1 MRNTLR
7 AICPRLAAASL
18 IFLFAARAALNP
30 TDYFTITVVDEDT
43 GRGVP
48 LVELKTTNNIAY
60 YTDSN
65 GIVAFYE
72 PGLMDQKVYFH
83 IKSHGYEFPADGF
96 GNRGKALKVTP
107 GGAAVIKVKRINIA
121 ERLYRVTGEGI
132 YRDSVLVGHA
142 VPTKHPVLNG
152 QVMGQDTVKATP
164 YRGKIYW
171 FYGDTDKPSYPL
183 GNFGTSGA
191 TSELPSNGGLDPGVG
206 IDLAYFVDESGFSK
220 PMFPSSAFPGP
231 GPKWI
236 TAVMTV
242 KGENGAER
250 LLARYDRI
258 KILGE
263 AYERGLGI
271 FNDKTETFE
280 RLVKFDMNAPLLP
293 AGRPFRVGV
302 DREEYYYFPS
312 WYPLPLI
319 RVKADMQHIADTRAY
334 QGFTC
339 LAAGSKYE
347 KNATKL
353 DRGADGRL
361 IYAWK
366 TGTEPL
372 SYEQQR
378 ELTRAGKLKPDEGLL
393 HLTDIDTGAVIEG
406 HSGSVYWND
415 FRKRWVMIVQ
425 KSVGE
430 VWYAEGDTPLGP
442 WVYARKIVSH
452 DRYTFYWP
460 GQHPY
465 FDQDGGRLIY
475 FQGTYTDSFSGNP
488 EKTPWYNYNQIMY
501 RLNLNDPR
509 LYLPVPVYRV
519 KDSVGGVRYL
529 TREGVQTQNEWDG
542 IEDAAFFALPPDRQR
557 EGLVPIFAASEKGGM
572 VLYREPPAAETQH
585 AQPLFYALPGR
596 LAPREEMLA
605 GTWQCQSKSSDGSEY
620 QFNLELKVEGDNVTG
635 PPRQDGLQITKGTFK
650 NGKLE
655 LQVKIDEDSYT
666 LTGNLE
672 QGKLVGQYK
681 QINGNEK
688 GTWQGERTDS
698 SWRQEKSPAVVPL
711 YEYRDTS
718 RGSRLYSTNPELKGA
733 ALKRSAEPLC
743 RVWRNPMSLL
753 ILDRKAKPIP

>member
-1 MRNTLR
+1 M
-7 AICPRLAAASL
+7 
-18 IFLFAARAALNP
+18 
-30 TDYFTITVVDEDT
+30 
-43 GRGVP
+43 
-48 LVELKTTNNIAY
+48 
-60 YTDSN
+60 
-65 GIVAFYE
+65 
-72 PGLMDQKVYFH
+72 
-83 IKSHGYEFPADGF
+83 
-96 GNRGKALKVTP
+96 
-107 GGAAVIKVKRINIA
+107 
-121 ERLYRVTGEGI
+121 
-132 YRDSVLVGHA
+132 
-142 VPTKHPVLNG
+142 
-152 QVMGQDTVKATP
+152 ATP

-171 FYGDTDKPSYPL
+171 FFGDTDRPSYPL

-206 IDLAYFVDESGFSK
+206 IDLAYFVDKSGFSK
-220 PMFPSSAFPGP
+220 PVFPSSAFPGP

-236 TAVMTV
+236 QAVMTV
-242 KGENGAER
+242 KGDNGAER
-250 LLARYDRI
+250 LVARYDRI
-258 KILGE
+258 KNLDE
-263 AYERGLGI
+263 AYERGLAI
-271 FNDKTETFE
+271 FNDKTQTFE
-280 RLVKFDMNAPLLP
+280 SLVQFDLNAPLLP

-302 DREEYYYFPS
+302 DREAYFYFPS

-347 KNATKL
+347 KTATKL
-353 DRGADGRL
+353 DRGPDGRL

-372 SYEQQR
+372 SYKQQR
-378 ELTRAGKLKPDEGLL
+378 ELIAAGKLKPDEGLL

-415 FRKRWVMIVQ
+415 FRKRWVMIAQ

-442 WVYARKIVSH
+442 WVYAKKIVSH

-509 LYLPVPVYRV
+509 LYLPVPVYRM
-519 KDSVGGVRYL
+519 KDASGGARYL
-529 TREGVQTQNEWDG
+529 TREGVESQNAWDR
-542 IEDAAFFALPPDRQR
+542 IEEAAFFALPPDRQR

-572 VLYREPPAAETQH
+572 VLSREPPRAETRP

-596 LAPREEMLA
+596 LATLEEKLA

-620 QFNLELKVEGDNVTG
+620 PFNLELKVEGDTVTG
-635 PPRQDGLQITKGTFK
+635 PPRQDGLLITQGTFK

-655 LQVKIDEDSYT
+655 LEVKIDEDSYT

-672 QGKLVGQYK
+672 QGKLAGQYR

-688 GTWQGERTDS
+688 GTWQGGRTDS

-711 YEYRDTS
+711 YEHRDAS
-718 RGSRLYSTNPELKGA
+718 RGSRLYSTNPNLKDA
-733 ALKRSAEPLC
+733 ALKRSTEPIC
-743 RVWRNPMSLL
+743 RVWRNPISAL
-753 ILDRKAKPIP
+753 ILDRNAKPVPIEPPGTPGDPTRN